1 MKHSGFSLVEL
12 MISVAIFA
20 VVMLL
25 MSGII
30 VNGLKVRQSNGLDIR
45 AQVYA
50 STYLQKIKNH
60 WLDSNKYN
68 TGDIQ
73 ILSAPDGYKEPNLS
87 ISCINL
93 DGSIIATTNALTCDG
108 TSPPI
113 RRIGIDV
120 YDTQN
125 KLRAHLITEIGNPN
139 P

>member
-1 MKHSGFSLVEL
+1 MKRSGFSLVEL
-12 MISVAIFA
+12 MIAVAIFA

-30 VNGLKVRQSNGLDIR
+30 VNGLRVRQSNGLDIR

-60 WLDSNKYN
+60 WLDGNKFN

-73 ILSAPDGYKEPNLS
+73 VLSLPAGYNSPNLT
-87 ISCINL
+87 ITCINL
-93 DGSIIATTNALTCDG
+93 DGSTISTVNALTCDG
-108 TSPPI
+108 TPPPI
-113 RRIGIDV
+113 RRVSIDV
-120 YDTQN
+120 FDTQN
-125 KLRAHLITEIGNPN
+125 KLRAHLITEIGNPS